1 MPKKVK
7 ITGDKGA
14 SDDQLYILDPSS
26 ASVKSG
32 KGNDYISDLGGD
44 VDKVSTGAGDDTV
57 AFFYSGN
64 ENGENAYDGDKDED
78 TLELYFTRAQWM
90 QLNPNIQTDLDGFIT
105 HLASGSK
112 KAFAFQSVGVEA
124 QEFEHV
130 RLFVDGLELTPSD
143 DSVIATDDIALL
155 NENTAISG
163 SVLLNDTVPDLVRQ
177 VDLSGPTVQRG
188 TLTLNSNGSF
198 DFATGDEF
206 EELAL
211 NQTTTVSFNY
221 RVVDATG
228 DTDNALM
235 TITINGQNDAPLM
248 EGAQSSIVEDGPSVT
263 VDLSALGS
271 DIDSDNDGTSLEYT
285 ITTDPEE
292 GVASIE
298 DTSLVVQGGSDFQY
312 LAVNETTTVTIGVTA
327 TDRHGASASNTIEV
341 TVTGTNDLPVLI
353 ADQADAIE
361 DGYVTIDALAND
373 SDVDA
378 SDILRISAVD
388 DPTHGNVVIVDG
400 DDADDV
406 ANDLLVY
413 TPDPDFSGED
423 SFNYTVSD
431 GRGGVV
437 TQTATV
443 NVAARADAPSISHQV
458 IAGGTASQF
467 TVRVT
472 AHQTDLDG
480 SEFIDRIELTATA
493 PDGSP
498 IDLTPYVDT
507 VQWSPP
513 QASGDVTADFH
524 FTLPTGTNSD
534 FEVTATAVSKEPSN
548 GDEAASAS
556 SVHIEA
562 TGSSASNRYTF
573 NAENQSIWA
582 NGDAFSYN
590 AVVNT
595 GGSLDE
601 AAEFGTSVIGPIDI
615 RVAGTGATTHFSTVV
630 RTEVELDLGMQSR
643 FGISGGE
650 VDAVLNYDTN
660 VTSTLNK
667 TTDVLSIQTQASNFL
682 PNNGFNATTPNI
694 SFEQALTEFD
704 LDMDFALF
712 FWGYLH
718 IHYTAGTSRVVHMP
732 DINGGLKIGAPVGID
747 LGGAF
752 GADGLSLVRYD
763 GNALH
768 LLEGAYT
775 QSEYTGSKNDSWG
788 NELFSW
794 ILNSHQVENR
804 STYVDSWNNQ
814 VAGSTSR
821 EFASIRFDLDGIVA
835 SMRNQ
840 PNPVHQQ
847 LDAVDIGPLH
857 VGAGAELLDIDLVL
871 ASSYRQDNFL
881 QPGRLNGTVV
891 FEDDSRIDFV
901 FGDEINISNASAK
914 DANGDGKIDY
924 YFQMKPDAQ
933 FQTNAFIDLSLRDEV
948 DILSVNV
955 DASVEGFGGI
965 GINEGPL
972 EQWNGTVI
980 NQHVP
985 IQLVGSSF
993 PLDVGATDSQMW
1005 IA

>member
-7 ITGDKGA
+7 ITGNKGT
-14 SDDQLYILDPSS
+14 SDDQLFILDTAS

-44 VDKVSTGAGDDTV
+44 VDKVSAGAGDDTV

-64 ENGENAYDGDKDED
+64 ENGTNAYDGDKDED
-78 TLELYFTRAQWM
+78 TLELHFTRAQWM
-90 QLNPNIQTDLDGFIT
+90 QLNPNIQTDLDGFLV
-105 HLASGSK
+105 HLAGSSK

-143 DSVIATDDIALL
+143 DIVIATDDSASL

-177 VDLSGPTVQRG
+177 VVLSGPTVQRG
-188 TLTLNSNGSF
+188 ALALNADGSF

-211 NQTTTVSFNY
+211 NETTTVSFNY

-248 EGAQSSIVEDGPSVT
+248 DGTQSAIIEDAPGVT

-271 DIDSDNDGTSLEYT
+271 DIDSDNEGNNLNYT
-285 ITTDPEE
+285 ITTAPAE
-292 GVASIE
+292 GVANIE
-298 DTSLVVQGGSDFQY
+298 GNALFIQGGSDFQY

-353 ADQADAIE
+353 ADQANAIE
-361 DGYVTIDALAND
+361 DGFVTIDALAND

-378 SDILRISAVD
+378 SDILRIIAAG
-388 DPTHGNVVIVDG
+388 DPTHGNVVF
-400 DDADDV
+400 V

-413 TPDPDFSGED
+413 TPDADFSGQD

-437 TQTATV
+437 TQSATV

-472 AHQTDLDG
+472 ALQTDLDG
-480 SEFIDRIELTATA
+480 SEEIDRIELAATA

-498 IDLTPYVDT
+498 IDLTPYVDK
-507 VQWSPP
+507 VQWSPT
-513 QASGDVTADFH
+513 QVSGNVTADFH
-524 FTLPTGTNSD
+524 FTLPSGTDSD
-534 FEVTATAVSKEPSN
+534 FEVTATAISKEPSN
-548 GDEAASAS
+548 GEEAASAT
-556 SVHIEA
+556 SVHVEA
-562 TGSSASNRYTF
+562 TGSSASNRYSFT
-573 NAENQSIWA
+573 AENQSIWA
-582 NGDAFSYN
+582 NGDAFNYN

-601 AAEFGTSVIGPIDI
+601 GAEFGTSVIGPIDI

-643 FGISGGE
+643 FGISGGQ

-694 SFEQALTEFD
+694 SFEQLLTEFD
-704 LDMDFALF
+704 LDMNFALF

-732 DINGGLKIGAPVGID
+732 NINDGLKIGSPDVGID
-747 LGGAF
+747 LDGVF
-752 GADGLSLVRYD
+752 GSDGLSLVRYD

-775 QSEYTGSKNDSWG
+775 QSEYAGSKEDSWG

-794 ILNSHQVENR
+794 ILNSHQFENR
-804 STYVDSWNNQ
+804 STNVDYWGNQ
-814 VAGSTSR
+814 VVGSASR

-835 SMRNQ
+835 HMRNQ

-857 VGAGAELLDIDLVL
+857 VGAGAELLDVDLVL

-881 QPGRLNGTVV
+881 QPGRLNGAVV

-901 FGDEINISNASAK
+901 FGDEININNASAR

-924 YFQMKPDAQ
+924 YFKMKPDAQ

-972 EQWNGTVI
+972 EQWNGTII

-1005 IA
+1005 VV